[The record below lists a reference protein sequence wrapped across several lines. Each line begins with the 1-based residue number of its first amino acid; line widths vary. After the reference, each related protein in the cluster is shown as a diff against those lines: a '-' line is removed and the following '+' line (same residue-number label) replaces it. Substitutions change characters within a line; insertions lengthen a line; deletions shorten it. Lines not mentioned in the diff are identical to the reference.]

1 MRLALLQAV
10 HIGDSLT
17 TDIAGG
23 NNVGLKATI
32 WVNRRGLPLPEGA
45 AKPTHTVRHVTELAG
60 ALTSD
65 VWTAAGDCLTRSWL
79 PHVSARLWYVV
90 LQKHCRL

>member
-1 MRLALLQAV
+1 MALLSTVCQVQHAGDLRFRRLALLQAV

-45 AKPTHTVRHVTELAG
+45 AKPSHIVRHVTELAG
-60 ALTSD
+60 L
-65 VWTAAGDCLTRSWL
+65 L
-79 PHVSARLWYVV
+79 PQVSGPQLEIA
-90 LQKHCRL
+90 